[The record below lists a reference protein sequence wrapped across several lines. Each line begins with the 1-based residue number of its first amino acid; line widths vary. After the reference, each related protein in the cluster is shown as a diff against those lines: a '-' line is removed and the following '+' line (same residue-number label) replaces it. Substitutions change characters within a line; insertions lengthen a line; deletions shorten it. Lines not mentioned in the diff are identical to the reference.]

1 MSSEEKTNNHSEG
14 TPDDTGNR
22 AVNRRN
28 ILLGTSTLVAAA
40 ALTSTAL
47 AQAQKAAPAAPAAA
61 PTPAPAAPSGRKPNI
76 LVIWGDDVGV
86 ANISAYSN
94 GLMGYETPGIDRI
107 GREGIKLQHYY
118 AEQSCTAGRAAFLT
132 GQHGIRTG
140 LTKVGFPGAPM
151 GMSQLDP
158 SIGGLLKNLGY
169 ATGQFGKNHVGDRN
183 ESLPTVNGFDEFFGN
198 LYHLNAEEEP
208 ELPDYPKDPAYLAKY
223 GPRGV
228 LKCKATDRDDT
239 TVDPRFGKVGKQTI
253 EDTGALTKKRMETI
267 DDETSVAAI
276 DFMKRQ
282 QTAGK
287 PFFCWFNGTRMHLRT
302 HVRADH
308 RGRYTHGD
316 SEYIDGMMEHDD
328 TVGTLLKALDDMGVA
343 NDTIVVYSSDN
354 GPHMNTWPDGAMTY
368 FRSEKNTNWEG
379 AFRVPCL
386 VRWPAAIK
394 PGTVSNE
401 IMSHNDWIPTFCAIA
416 GEPDIVG
423 KLKAGYTA
431 NGINYKVHLDGYDQ
445 SQFLRNVSGS
455 AANNNGTRSARD
467 KFFYSDDD
475 GLLVG
480 MRLGDYK
487 YVFSEQRMQG
497 TMGLWAEPFTT
508 LRLQK
513 MFNLMQDPFERAD
526 FTSNTYWDWILN
538 HVGSVYGM
546 NEEVFKFIATFKD
559 FPPRS
564 FPPSFNPANIM
575 ESTLDSMK
583 EKKALAESLD
593 VERIRGNLNR
603 MIDQQIQQR
612 GIK

>member
-1 MSSEEKTNNHSEG
+1 MSAEAKDKTSE
-14 TPDDTGNR
+14 TGHR
-22 AVNRRN
+22 AIDRRN
-28 ILLGTSTLVAAA
+28 LLLGTSTLVAAA
-40 ALTSTAL
+40 TFASEAL
-47 AQAQKAAPAAPAAA
+47 AQMQNAAPSPTAAPAG
-61 PTPAPAAPSGRKPNI
+61 PTGAKPNI
-76 LVIWGDDVGV
+76 LVIWGDDIGI

-107 GREGIKLQHYY
+107 AREGLKLQHYY
-118 AEQSCTAGRAAFLT
+118 GEQSCTAGRAAFLT

-158 SIGGLLKNLGY
+158 SVGGLLKNLGY

-208 ELPDYPKDPAYLAKY
+208 ELPDYPKDPGYRAKF

-228 LKCKATDRDDT
+228 LKCKATERDDP
-239 TVDPRFGKVGKQTI
+239 TVDPRFGKIGKQTI
-253 EDTGALTKKRMETI
+253 EDTGALTKQRMETI
-267 DDETSVAAI
+267 DDETSSAAI

-282 QTAGK
+282 QGANK
-287 PFFCWFNGTRMHLRT
+287 PFFIWFNATRMHLRT
-302 HVRADH
+302 HVRASH

-328 TVGTLLKALDDMGVA
+328 TVAGLLKALDDMGIA
-343 NDTIVVYSSDN
+343 NNTIVVYSSDN
-354 GPHMNTWPDGAMTY
+354 GPHMNSWPDGAMTW

-386 VRWPAAIK
+386 VRWPGVIK
-394 PGTVSNE
+394 PGTVTNE
-401 IMSHNDWIPTFCAIA
+401 LMSHNDWIPTFCSIA
-416 GEPDIVG
+416 GEPDIVN

-431 NGINYKVHLDGYDQ
+431 NGVNYKVHLDGFDQ
-445 SQFLRNVSGS
+445 STFLHNVSGT
-455 AANNNGTRSARD
+455 AANNNGSKSARD

-480 MRLGDYK
+480 FRTGDYK

-497 TMGLWAEPFTT
+497 TLGLWAEPFTT

-513 MFNLMQDPFERAD
+513 IFNLFQDPFERAD
-526 FTSNTYWDWILN
+526 ITSNTFWDWQLN
-538 HVGSVYGM
+538 HVGAVYGAM
-546 NEEVFKFIATFKD
+546 DEVFQFVASFKD

-575 ESTLDSMK
+575 ESTLDTMK
-583 EKKALAESLD
+583 QKKALTEGLD
-593 VERIRGNLNR
+593 LDRIRGNLNR
-603 MIDQQIQQR
+603 MIDEHLQQR
-612 GIK
+612 